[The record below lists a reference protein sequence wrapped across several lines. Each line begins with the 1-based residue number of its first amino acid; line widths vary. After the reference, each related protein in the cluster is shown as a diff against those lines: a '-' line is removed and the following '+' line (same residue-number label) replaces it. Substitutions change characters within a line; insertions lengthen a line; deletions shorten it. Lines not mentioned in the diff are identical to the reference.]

1 MIILSAIP
9 DFFTVRLLDNL
20 VWTWLLAAG
29 IAILVYVGILF
40 LKGPVARRLAALAKG
55 TKTHLDD
62 LLVSVVAKTI
72 PLLALIIAIYI
83 GSLLLQL
90 PSKVALA
97 LKNIALVALLVQ
109 VALWVHRLVTGVLA
123 QSITQ
128 RKEEDPASA
137 SAFGVIGFFVRLILW
152 SAVVLV
158 CLQNMGVQ
166 VTALIAGLGVGGIA
180 VALAAQSILG
190 DIFNS
195 VAILLDKP
203 FEVGDFIIV
212 GDFLGSVERIG
223 IKTTRLR
230 SLSGEEV
237 VFSNAELIGSRIKN
251 YGRMQER
258 RILFTIGVTYQT
270 PHEKLKAIP
279 AIARAIIESVGELVR
294 FDRAHFKEYG
304 DFSLNFEIVYYVLSR
319 DYAVYMDTRQQI
331 NLALYERFEQ
341 EVIEFAYP
349 TQTLFVA
356 KENGAPSVGGAE

>member
-1 MIILSAIP
+1 MMILSAIP
-9 DFFTVRLLDNL
+9 DFFTFWLLDNL

-29 IAILVYVGILF
+29 ITILVYVGILF

-83 GSLLLQL
+83 GSLVLQL

-109 VALWVHRLVTGVLA
+109 VALWVHRLITGVLA

-158 CLQNMGVQ
+158 CFQNMGVQ

-203 FEVGDFIIV
+203 FEVGDYIIV
-212 GDFLGSVERIG
+212 GDHMGTVERIG
-223 IKTTRLR
+223 IKTTRVR
-230 SLSGEEV
+230 SLTGEEL

-251 YGRMQER
+251 YGRMEQR

-270 PHEKLKAIP
+270 PHKKLREIP
-279 AIARAIIESVGELVR
+279 AMMREIVGSVGEQVR
-294 FDRAHFKEYG
+294 FDRAHFKSYG
-304 DFSLNFEIVYYVLSR
+304 DFALLFEVVYYVLSR
-319 DYAVYMDTRQQI
+319 DYAVYMDVQQRI
-331 NLALYERFEQ
+331 NLDLHERFDKEG
-341 EVIEFAYP
+341 IEFAYP
-349 TQTLFVA
+349 TQTVFVA
-356 KENGAPSVGGAE
+356 KENGAPSSGGAE